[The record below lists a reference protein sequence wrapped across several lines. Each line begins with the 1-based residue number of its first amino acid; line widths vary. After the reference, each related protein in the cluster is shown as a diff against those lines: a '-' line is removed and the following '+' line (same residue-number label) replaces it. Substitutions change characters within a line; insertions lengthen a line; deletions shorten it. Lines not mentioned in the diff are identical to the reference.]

1 MNYKGGMSCLKKT
14 LLIVVVM
21 ALVICL
27 SAGLASAKSD
37 NGNGQGQGQGLNQ
50 QTSETQEFTDIEG
63 HWAKMVIKKAQA
75 RGIFEGFGDNTF
87 RPEDPLTKAQAFVLL
102 DKMTTD
108 DEDDGDVDED
118 DDADD
123 EDAPGWV
130 KNSVRKGVYDVDAAA
145 YGDAPPWARNSV
157 QKAVYSGLIKRFN
170 SDKQCERA
178 YYLVLLAKDLED
190 ENNLPDLPD
199 GYVNPFKDL
208 SIDDDPF
215 NGADYNE
222 LDLTSLEIYDYLLR
236 LQVAGIV
243 KGTDGGNLNPNGAL
257 KRAEM
262 AVLIDQLDQYKNKN
276 K

>member
-37 NGNGQGQGQGLNQ
+37 NGNGQGLIL
-50 QTSETQEFTDIEG
+50 QTSGAQDFTDIEG

-102 DKMTTD
+102 DKMT
-108 DEDDGDVDED
+108 
-118 DDADD
+118 ADD